1 MPLRYKDDFELK
13 ALEKWQV
20 QEGSGFPSF
29 PSHNARDKTPKWKM
43 SSLYQEKRKA
53 FVTRDG
59 KSGSREIHT
68 NKPCERTP
76 TSCHFPTTNSPSP
89 APSWS
94 QCHNFLPS
102 PASAWKGSAGTAARG
117 LHFLRRAPQR
127 PHCLN
132 GCASVPWGCLCQCH
146 CQAPWKSP
154 QEQAA
159 SLPRGPGARA
169 QARWGRGVPRRPPP
183 GAGLPRLQ
191 AAELRPWPWPR
202 PALGC
207 PRRRPSQSPARRPHT
222 RGECLEGNRMRP
234 SETYG
239 NEAFGRCRLGTRP
252 GHHCT
257 QPACHQCGDSKA
269 PGEGAPGV
277 PQPPGRGGCGAGR
290 QSQRACFFSFGKD
303 AFNQK
308 NSQTRPQYREVCD
321 TLPRP
326 GPTTQ
331 TQQFALS

>member
-89 APSWS
+89 ARSWS

-169 QARWGRGVPRRPPP
+169 QARWGRGVPRRPPARRWSAQAP
-183 GAGLPRLQ
+183 SSRAATLALAPPSSWLPSQATVPVSRQTSTHAGRVFGRQ
-191 AAELRPWPWPR
+191 QNAAE
-202 PALGC
+202 
-207 PRRRPSQSPARRPHT
+207 
-222 RGECLEGNRMRP
+222 
-234 SETYG
+234 
-239 NEAFGRCRLGTRP
+239 
-252 GHHCT
+252 
-257 QPACHQCGDSKA
+257 
-269 PGEGAPGV
+269 
-277 PQPPGRGGCGAGR
+277 
-290 QSQRACFFSFGKD
+290 
-303 AFNQK
+303 
-308 NSQTRPQYREVCD
+308 
-321 TLPRP
+321 
-326 GPTTQ
+326 
-331 TQQFALS
+331 